1 MTENNK
7 GQKLGMSKAQL
18 GILIGL
24 AIFAVILIVA
34 IAGLFLSRKGIGF
47 SRPPATPPVARS
59 TPTMIVIPT
68 FTPTQTPTPVPYEER
83 IPEGWKQFKTELIEI
98 WLPSNFKL
106 ANADKLTKDAR
117 KRYEEMGLQ
126 ELIDYNEQSEAI
138 IDLGL
143 VDEESGS
150 ALYRTV
156 ASISYEPLTEGS
168 LDDYVKKEVAKLP
181 SMMSL
186 VEQKKVQIGSD
197 EAIKLVYELRVGSLS
212 VNDLEYI
219 FLDGSTVWIVG
230 YFAEINE
237 FYQQLPTFEQSIQ
250 TFRIVR

>member
-1 MTENNK
+1 
-7 GQKLGMSKAQL
+7 
-18 GILIGL
+18 
-24 AIFAVILIVA
+24 
-34 IAGLFLSRKGIGF
+34 
-47 SRPPATPPVARS
+47 
-59 TPTMIVIPT
+59 
-68 FTPTQTPTPVPYEER
+68 
-83 IPEGWKQFKTELIEI
+83 
-98 WLPSNFKL
+98 L

-156 ASISYEPLTEGS
+156 ASISYEPLTEAS

>member
-7 GQKLGMSKAQL
+7 VQRFGMTKAQL
-18 GILIGL
+18 EILLGL
-24 AIFAVILIVA
+24 AILAVILIVA
-34 IAGLFLSRKGIGF
+34 IAGLFFSRKGIGF
-47 SRPPATPPVARS
+47 FSSPATQAVALS
-59 TPTMIVIPT
+59 TPTMIVIPM

-83 IPEGWKQFKTELIEI
+83 IPSGWTQFKTELIEI

-106 ANADKLTKDAR
+106 ANADKLAKDAR
-117 KRYEEMGLQ
+117 KRFEEMGLQ
-126 ELIDYNEQSEAI
+126 ELIDYNEQSESI
-138 IDLGL
+138 MDLGV

-156 ASISYEPLTEGS
+156 ASIAYEPLTEVS
-168 LDDYVKKEVAKLP
+168 LDDYVKKEIAKLP
-181 SMMSL
+181 SMISV
-186 VEQKKVQIGSD
+186 VEEKKVQIGSD
-197 EAIKLVYELRVGSLS
+197 EAIKLVYEFRMGSLS
-212 VNDLEYI
+212 VNNLEYV

-250 TFRIVR
+250 TFRIAR

>member
-7 GQKLGMSKAQL
+7 VQKFGMTKAQL

-24 AIFAVILIVA
+24 AILAVILIVA
-34 IAGLFLSRKGIGF
+34 IAGLFFSRKGIGF
-47 SRPPATPPVARS
+47 SSPPPTPPVARS

-68 FTPTQTPTPVPYEER
+68 FTPTQTPTPIPYEKR

-106 ANADKLTKDAR
+106 ANADKLTQDAR

-156 ASISYEPLTEGS
+156 ASISYEPLTEAS
-168 LDDYVKKEVAKLP
+168 LDDYVKKDVAKLP

-186 VEQKKVQIGSD
+186 VEQEKVQIGSD

>member
-98 WLPSNFKL
+98 WFPSNFKL
-106 ANADKLTKDAR
+106 ADADKLAKDAR

-156 ASISYEPLTEGS
+156 ASISYEPLTEAS

-186 VEQKKVQIGSD
+186 VEQRKVQIGSD

-250 TFRIVR
+250 TFRIIR